1 MIHFVENLF
10 DDLQIQSF
18 NNIIDS
24 FTIPVINEKYISSDK
39 NNGTGV
45 CEELGRLQISDIQRD
60 VPESIKKQ
68 ISDWAKSF
76 TDASISLKHI
86 MYVEY
91 NCKYGEPNLPPHFD
105 RDDGDLIINYQLDS
119 NTSWEIGVGL
129 KKYNL
134 KDNSAIA
141 FNGNTNIHWRTHKYF
156 KDEEYV
162 KMIFFRF
169 HNPLNP
175 SNYNHTP
182 ENQNDEAFQEVI
194 KIRGRF

>member
-60 VPESIKKQ
+60 VPEAIKKQ
-68 ISDWAKSF
+68 ISDVVKSF
-76 TDASISLKHI
+76 TDASVSLKHM

-129 KKYNL
+129 KKYDL

-175 SNYNHTP
+175 SNYNHAP

>member
-18 NNIIDS
+18 NNIIDN
-24 FTIPVINEKYISSDK
+24 FTIPIINEKYISSDK

-45 CEELGRLQISDIQRD
+45 CEELGRLQISDIQPY
-60 VPESIKKQ
+60 VPESIQKQ
-68 ISDWAKSF
+68 ISDLVKSF
-76 TDASISLKHI
+76 TDAPISLKHI

-91 NCKYGEPNLPPHFD
+91 NCKYGEPNLPAHFD

-129 KKYNL
+129 KKYDL

-175 SNYNHTP
+175 SNYSHNP

>member
-1 MIHFVENLF
+1 MIHLVEDIF
-10 DDLQIQSF
+10 DKSQIQSF
-18 NNIIDS
+18 NQIIDS
-24 FTIPVINEKYISSDK
+24 FPIPIIDGEYVSSDK

-60 VPESIKKQ
+60 VPEATKKH
-68 ISDWAKSF
+68 INDMVKSF
-76 TDASISLKHI
+76 TDDPISLKHV

-91 NCKYGEPNLPPHFD
+91 NCKYGEPNLPAHFD
-105 RDDGDLIINYQLDS
+105 RDDGDLIINYQLES

-129 KKYNL
+129 KKYDL

-156 KDEEYV
+156 KDEEYL

-169 HNPLNP
+169 HNPANP
-175 SNYNHTP
+175 SNYNHAP
-182 ENQNDEAFQEVI
+182 ENQDDEAFQEVI

>member
-60 VPESIKKQ
+60 APEAIKKQ
-68 ISDWAKSF
+68 ISDVVKSF
-76 TDASISLKHI
+76 TDASVSLKHM

-129 KKYNL
+129 KKYDL

-175 SNYNHTP
+175 SNYNHAP